1 MKKTK
6 LTRSL
11 LAACSIVALSAVM
24 YGCSH
29 SGDDPV
35 EPVVEQPDP
44 DAEAMALAT
53 AQSAAMGAWLAARD
67 AVASI
72 ADTNVA
78 PVAQQLAMNAQTDA
92 RAAYDAAMAATT
104 SAEAQEHQAAA
115 EAARDMATQQVAMV
129 VAPQA
134 PMPLSV
140 FTTRHPL
147 SDDGRQIA
155 IVMPWSKSVSL
166 RPPEADDAPPRPCG
180 GAPESA
186 PHWPR
191 RNLPAR
197 REHRQVSLPGRNRT
211 KAKKSARDHEDSSE
225 SVISASAV
233 TSSTRLTMTSI
244 GSPRSDKY
252 AIAARSSASER
263 ARPAEGRIMRPG

>member
-1 MKKTK
+1 MTISSP
-6 LTRSL
+6 LFATS
-11 LAACSIVALSAVM
+11 SISFRHVALNS
-24 YGCSH
+24 
-29 SGDDPV
+29 
-35 EPVVEQPDP
+35 
-44 DAEAMALAT
+44 EAFTIL
-53 AQSAAMGAWLAARD
+53 
-67 AVASI
+67 
-72 ADTNVA
+72 
-78 PVAQQLAMNAQTDA
+78 
-92 RAAYDAAMAATT
+92 
-104 SAEAQEHQAAA
+104 
-115 EAARDMATQQVAMV
+115 
-129 VAPQA
+129 APQA

-197 REHRQVSLPGRNRT
+197 REHRQVSLPGRNRA